1 MQIPPIA
8 NLTAKQINLISN
20 KTLLDHCQNIKYKIY
35 GFRNKDIRKW
45 LPVFNTGKISRLIK
59 RLKVFGLI
67 KKAGNTYKYYLTKLG
82 KELVITAEKL
92 KKTVLIP
99 ALNY

>member
-1 MQIPPIA
+1 MF
-8 NLTAKQINLISN
+8 
-20 KTLLDHCQNIKYKIY
+20 
-35 GFRNKDIRKW
+35 GFRNKDIRIRM
-45 LPVFNTGKISRLIK
+45 PEFNTGKVSRLLK

-67 KKAGNTYKYYLTKLG
+67 KKAGKTYKYYLTRLG